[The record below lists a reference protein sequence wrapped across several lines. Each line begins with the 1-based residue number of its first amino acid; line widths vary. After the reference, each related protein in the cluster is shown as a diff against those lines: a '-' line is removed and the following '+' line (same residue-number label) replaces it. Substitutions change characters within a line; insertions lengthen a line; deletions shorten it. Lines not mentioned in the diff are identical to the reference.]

1 MTCEIVPDEFL
12 DVFNIY
18 YRGTTHTHTKTKTVL
33 YTINLYLADC
43 EEPENQTW
51 AGARGALVFRDLS
64 NPITQSDS

>member
-1 MTCEIVPDEFL
+1 MTCEIVPDEFWTFSIFTMEVL
-12 DVFNIY
+12 
-18 YRGTTHTHTKTKTVL
+18 HTHKNKTVL

-51 AGARGALVFRDLS
+51 AGTRSALVFRDLS